1 MSSPQRAGRD
11 RSAWALAGIL
21 TVAGVAHFAKP
32 DGFDSIVPRLLPG
45 SARFWTYVSGAAE
58 IGVGLGVARRSS
70 RRVSA
75 GLAALLFVAVFP
87 ANVQMAVDY
96 RNRPA
101 PEFALALLRLPLQ
114 IPLVWLAW
122 RVRNRAEPGGD
133 VTT

>member
-1 MSSPQRAGRD
+1 MSSRPAAGRD

-32 DGFDSIVPRLLPG
+32 DGFDVIVPRLLPG

-58 IGVGLGVARRSS
+58 IGVGVGVARPAS

-87 ANVQMAVDY
+87 ANVQMAVDW
-96 RNRPA
+96 RNRPGS
-101 PEFALALLRLPLQ
+101 EFALALLRLPLQ

-122 RVRNRAEPGGD
+122 RVRRRALPVGD
-133 VTT
+133 ATT